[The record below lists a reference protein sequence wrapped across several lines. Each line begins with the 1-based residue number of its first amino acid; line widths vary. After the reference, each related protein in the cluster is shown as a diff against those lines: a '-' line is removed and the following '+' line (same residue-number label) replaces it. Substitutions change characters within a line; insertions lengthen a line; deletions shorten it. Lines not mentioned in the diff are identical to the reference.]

1 MKFDKLGPPRHPTN
15 RALTPWQQL
24 AKEGMTS
31 AQIENKLC
39 IPKEDTPCIGCPPGT
54 RRVSL
59 EKTQATELNEGE
71 QELSVLNQ
79 RNAIGSHPPESHF
92 SRRG

>member
-1 MKFDKLGPPRHPTN
+1 MTIDRLGPPRHPHQPQ
-15 RALTPWQQL
+15 TPWQQL

-31 AQIENKLC
+31 AQIEDKLG

-59 EKTQATELNEGE
+59 EKTQATELIEAE
-71 QELSVLNQ
+71 KELSVLSQ

-92 SRRG
+92 SRQG